1 MKTSCDNA
9 RQDLGLVKPT
19 LPLSFPVEGNR
30 YHSINAGVA
39 EKGRYTISHE
49 AAQMSSQGI
58 PPPVLE
64 EEEDL
69 AQGIIPVIEKS

>member
-1 MKTSCDNA
+1 MKTSGDNA

-19 LPLSFPVEGNR
+19 LPLSFPVQGNR
-30 YHSINAGVA
+30 HNSINTGVA
-39 EKGRYTISHE
+39 EKGRDMISHE

-69 AQGIIPVIEKS
+69 TEGIIPVIEKG